1 MSHVWN
7 EHAPSFLTGKVYGV
21 LVLFLVTLV
30 ASVFCSAPVVA
41 VEPGSATTAVKKT
54 LDQVLAILGDE
65 QLKTPDR
72 LRDRIAALEKIIGER
87 FDYEEMGKRT
97 LGFEW
102 KKLDKAQQKEFVSLF
117 EKLLLNTYTGNVNS
131 YSGEQVQYTKE
142 RRKGKFAEVQTKII
156 AKKLEIPL
164 AYRLVK
170 KSSHWWIYD
179 VVIDGISLVRN
190 FRGQFGRIIK
200 AKGFSGLLDKL
211 RIKAEKK
218 SKASVK

>member
-7 EHAPSFLTGKVYGV
+7 EHSSSFLTGKVYGV

-30 ASVFCSAPVVA
+30 APVFCSASVVA

-72 LRDRIAALEKIIGER
+72 SRDRIAALEKIIGER

-102 KKLDKAQQKEFVSLF
+102 KKLDRSQPVSYTHLTLPTI
-117 EKLLLNTYTGNVNS
+117 LLV
-131 YSGEQVQYTKE
+131 
-142 RRKGKFAEVQTKII
+142 
-156 AKKLEIPL
+156 
-164 AYRLVK
+164 
-170 KSSHWWIYD
+170 
-179 VVIDGISLVRN
+179 
-190 FRGQFGRIIK
+190 
-200 AKGFSGLLDKL
+200 
-211 RIKAEKK
+211 
-218 SKASVK
+218 

>member
-1 MSHVWN
+1 MKPKLIPVY
-7 EHAPSFLTGKVYGV
+7 TGDIDYCWALATQQFGDYP
-21 LVLFLVTLV
+21 V
-30 ASVFCSAPVVA
+30 AYWGYREVFCKHHQGPPDGEDETWAVA
-41 VEPGSATTAVKKT
+41 LTHYLS
-54 LDQVLAILGDE
+54 
-65 QLKTPDR
+65 
-72 LRDRIAALEKIIGER
+72 R
-87 FDYEEMGKRT
+87 F
-97 LGFEW
+97 
-102 KKLDKAQQKEFVSLF
+102 SLF
-117 EKLLLNTYTGNVNS
+117 EKLLLNTYAGNVNS

-218 SKASVK
+218 I